1 MSTQIWWMES
11 STPADP
17 ISHARFEG
25 KRNMERLG
33 LTLRGPTGLDR

>member
-1 MSTQIWWMES
+1 MES

-17 ISHARFEG
+17 ISHNTSHARFEG